1 MRLTH
6 PLLERVGVEHGFGL
20 RGAPEPVGLLRP
32 RQVHG
37 RAVVRA
43 EACRADPAPAADAV
57 ISGEPGT
64 RIGVVT
70 ADCVPVLCASPQGDW
85 VAAIHV
91 GWRGLAQGVVAASL
105 DALRRSSDRGD
116 FVAAIGPHIGP
127 CCYEIDDPV
136 LDALR
141 HELGDAVRAASQ
153 PTRPGHAR
161 IDLGALVALALE
173 SAGLA
178 REQIGRLPE
187 CCTRCDAER
196 FHSFRR
202 DGARAG
208 RLVHHVA
215 ARLDR
220 SEARG

>member
-1 MRLTH
+1 VRLTH
-6 PLLERVGVEHGFGL
+6 PLLEAVGVEHGFGL
-20 RGAPEPVGLLRP
+20 RGQAEPAGLLRP

-37 RAVVRA
+37 RDVVRA

-57 ISGEPGT
+57 ISCEPGV

-70 ADCVPVLCASPQGDW
+70 ADCVPVLCASPLGDR

-91 GWRGLAQGVVAASL
+91 GWRGLAAGVVAASL
-105 DALRRSSDRGD
+105 DALRREGEIGD

-127 CCYEIDDPV
+127 CCYEVDAPV

-141 HELGDAVRAASQ
+141 HPLGAAVAAASR

-161 IDLGALVALALE
+161 IDLGALVAAALE

-178 REQIGRLPE
+178 RTRIGRLPE

-196 FHSFRR
+196 FHSYRR

-215 ARLDR
+215 ARVDR
-220 SEARG
+220 TGASL